1 MDSRDVDRYKS
12 DNYHEIQ
19 EAHLPDVVVNMTA
32 IIPFSFV
39 NMLQNMVNQVIAGE
53 MKTSSFYQSLDN
65 MENTIEFF
73 RNITALKRE

>member
-12 DNYHEIQ
+12 ENYHEIQ